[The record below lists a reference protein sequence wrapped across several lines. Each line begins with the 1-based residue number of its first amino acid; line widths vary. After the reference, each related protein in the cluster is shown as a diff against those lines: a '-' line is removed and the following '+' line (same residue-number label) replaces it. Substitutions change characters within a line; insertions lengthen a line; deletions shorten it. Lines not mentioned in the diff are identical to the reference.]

1 MRTTLPGEGHG
12 GDVVDVV
19 QMEDRPVD
27 DGLGK
32 VQRPSAVGED
42 VRVHAEQPALIVVP
56 RGELR
61 IKGMA
66 LARDHHVQ
74 VPVQLNAHGLARF
87 HGSQGNEG
95 RERVTLHLLAAEPAP
110 HAGRLDDNAVARRA
124 QDLGDDGLDLRR
136 MLRGGADEERALLP
150 GLRPGR
156 VRLQVEMLLAARA
169 ELTFQAVRGFR
180 EGFLAVAALQR
191 MRLRQEA
198 LPAR

>member
-1 MRTTLPGEGHG
+1 
-12 GDVVDVV
+12 
-19 QMEDRPVD
+19 
-27 DGLGK
+27 
-32 VQRPSAVGED
+32 
-42 VRVHAEQPALIVVP
+42 
-56 RGELR
+56 
-61 IKGMA
+61 MA
-66 LARDHHVQ
+66 LARDHHVE

-150 GLRPGR
+150 DLRPGR

-191 MRLRQEA
+191 MRVRQEA
-198 LPAR
+198 LPGDSIFDSKDGRERLVIHFYKRGGGPAFLDRIADHEGYQMAMVEDFIRSEQGLVMP